1 MNPDLEIVTRVL
13 VGFGLTFAVGFE
25 RDLRGASAGDR
36 TFAIIGSAAA
46 AVTAVAAGS
55 APTAISGVITGIGF
69 VGAGIVFRPDSTGT
83 VKGVTTAATLF
94 ACAAVGVVAGFGH
107 FFSAI
112 VLAALIVVAL
122 EARYLR
128 VLRILDGEW
137 WYQRR
142 TKTSRVPPPD
152 RRDET

>member
-1 MNPDLEIVTRVL
+1 MNPDVEVVTRIL

-46 AVTAVAAGS
+46 GVTAVAAAS
-55 APTAISGVITGIGF
+55 APQAIAGVITGIGF
-69 VGAGIVFRPDSTGT
+69 VGAGIVFRPDKSGT

-94 ACAAVGVVAGFGH
+94 ACAAVGVVAGFGRSL
-107 FFSAI
+107 SAV

-122 EARYLR
+122 EARHLR
-128 VLRILDGEW
+128 VLRFLDGEW
-137 WYQRR
+137 WYQKRIR
-142 TKTSRVPPPD
+142 SRPAPPPE

>member
-46 AVTAVAAGS
+46 AVTAVASGS

-94 ACAAVGVVAGFGH
+94 ACAAVGVVAGFGRLL
-107 FFSAI
+107 SAI

-142 TKTSRVPPPD
+142 TKTGRVPPPD